1 LLAAWP
7 RPQAGAILAG
17 VNWSGID
24 NHSLLGA
31 ALRLPLR
38 LIPPG
43 ARLRIR
49 RGPAR
54 GLRWIVGSANH
65 GCWLGTYEL
74 DKQAA
79 LTRFVQPGMT
89 VYDVGAQAGFYTL
102 FFSRLVGPSGHVYAF
117 EPLPINLAHLVSH
130 VRMNG
135 LENVSIVEGALWR
148 TRSLASFSVDQE
160 RSMNAVQPQRGTG
173 PLFVPTLSVDEMV
186 RDGAIRPPDLVKM
199 DVEGAEAA
207 VLEGMEQTVAATRP
221 ILFIALH
228 GESQRTACER
238 LLHSVG
244 YEINDLSG
252 RLLRD
257 GHKESEILCL
267 PGAREPAEAPA
278 FLACVS

>member
-1 LLAAWP
+1 
-7 RPQAGAILAG
+7 
-17 VNWSGID
+17 
-24 NHSLLGA
+24 
-31 ALRLPLR
+31 
-38 LIPPG
+38 
-43 ARLRIR
+43 
-49 RGPAR
+49 
-54 GLRWIVGSANH
+54 
-65 GCWLGTYEL
+65 
-74 DKQAA
+74 
-79 LTRFVQPGMT
+79 M
-89 VYDVGAQAGFYTL
+89 
-102 FFSRLVGPSGHVYAF
+102 
-117 EPLPINLAHLVSH
+117 
-130 VRMNG
+130 
-135 LENVSIVEGALWR
+135 
-148 TRSLASFSVDQE
+148 
-160 RSMNAVQPQRGTG
+160 
-173 PLFVPTLSVDEMV
+173 TLSSNQATWAV
-186 RDGAIRPPDLVKM
+186 RAARWADLVKM